1 MLTTLLVNPPLR
13 YVVVDFRALAETL
26 CRLPA
31 VDAVRIV
38 HERER
43 ISEVHV
49 LASPAKPAK
58 QVVRD
63 VQSLAMARFG
73 VGIDRRA
80 VSVVQLGAEKRGRE
94 ADRPIITSIKE
105 YPEGPSTTVTVT
117 LTWNSEQ
124 VSGSAD
130 GPAASSARLRI
141 IGEATLRALEEVLGG
156 GPPLAL
162 DAVAS
167 TSVGVRPV
175 IIAQVVSMRGV
186 DEEVAV
192 GSALMRGDEA
202 EAVVRAVLDP
212 LNRRI
217 PALMR

>member
-1 MLTTLLVNPPLR
+1 
-13 YVVVDFRALAETL
+13 VDFRELEETL

-38 HERER
+38 HDRDR

-80 VSVVQLGAEKRGRE
+80 VSVVQLGEEKRRGE

-124 VSGSAD
+124 FSGSAD

-162 DAVAS
+162 DSVAS

-192 GSALMRGDEA
+192 GSALVRGDEA
-202 EAVVRAVLDP
+202 EAVVRAVLDA

>member
-1 MLTTLLVNPPLR
+1 M
-13 YVVVDFRALAETL
+13 
-26 CRLPA
+26 
-31 VDAVRIV
+31 
-38 HERER
+38 
-43 ISEVHV
+43 
-49 LASPAKPAK
+49 LASPSKPAK
-58 QVVRD
+58 QIVRD

-73 VGIDRRA
+73 IGIDRRA
-80 VSVVQLGAEKRGRE
+80 VSVVQLGEEKRTAE
-94 ADRPIITSIKE
+94 ADRPVITSIKE

-124 VSGSAD
+124 FSGSAN
-130 GPAASSARLRI
+130 GPAAASARLRI

-162 DAVAS
+162 DAIAS

-175 IIAQVVSMRGV
+175 IVAQVVSMKGV
-186 DEEVAV
+186 EEQVAV
-192 GSALMRGDEA
+192 GSALIRGDEA
-202 EAVVRAVLDP
+202 EAVVRAVLDA

>member
-1 MLTTLLVNPPLR
+1 MN
-13 YVVVDFRALAETL
+13 FRELEETL

-31 VDAVRIV
+31 IDAVRIV
-38 HERER
+38 NDRDR

-63 VQSLAMARFG
+63 IQSLAMARFG
-73 VGIDRRA
+73 IGIDRRA
-80 VSVVQLGAEKRGRE
+80 ISVVQLSEENRGTE
-94 ADRPIITSIKE
+94 GDRPVITSIQE
-105 YPEGPSTTVTVT
+105 YPEGVSTSVKVT
-117 LTWNSEQ
+117 LTWNGEQ
-124 VSGSAD
+124 YVGQST

-156 GPPLAL
+156 TPPLAL
-162 DAVAS
+162 DSVAA
-167 TSVGVRPV
+167 TNVGTQPV
-175 IIAQVVSMRGV
+175 IVAQVVSMRGT
-186 DEEVAV
+186 EEDVAV
-192 GSALMRGDEA
+192 GSALVRGDEA
-202 EAVVRAVLDP
+202 EAVVRAVLDA

>member
-1 MLTTLLVNPPLR
+1 VLTTLHPNPPLR
-13 YVVVDFRALAETL
+13 YVVVDFRELEETL

-38 HERER
+38 NDRDR

-80 VSVVQLGAEKRGRE
+80 VSVVQLGEEKQRRE

-124 VSGSAD
+124 FSGSAN

-192 GSALMRGDEA
+192 GSALVRGDEA
-202 EAVVRAVLDP
+202 EAVVRAVLDA